1 MGGRPNILSWLI
13 LGAWKPVRVR
23 QMLSSLGGTV
33 EGIMGSLPNLLTMG
47 DMSLD
52 GEDVVESHRQP

>member
-1 MGGRPNILSWLI
+1 MVDALVLKDLN
-13 LGAWKPVRVR
+13 KPR
-23 QMLSSLGGTV
+23 QIWQ
-33 EGIMGSLPNLLTMG
+33 GIMGSLPNLLTMG